1 MTKKSKIF
9 AWVLIILSYV
19 ATFGIPLTA
28 AYHYLAKETIAK
40 EAGVGGALFW
50 IVTAIISLAAVISIN
65 KLINKMKAN
74 TFKSLFKGLTK
85 IGFIYLL
92 KMMLMFTTIN
102 VQNLDK
108 VIDFSIMGLVIGTL
122 IQVFA
127 VTKYNEYIREV
138 GIL

>member
-9 AWVLIILSYV
+9 AWALIILSYV
-19 ATFGIPLTA
+19 VTFGIPLTA
-28 AYHYLAKETIAK
+28 SYHYLAKETIAK
-40 EAGVGGALFW
+40 DAGVGGAIFW
-50 IVTAIISLAAVISIN
+50 IVTSIISLAAVISIN

-74 TFKSLFKGLTK
+74 TFKSLFKGLSK

-92 KMMLMFTTIN
+92 KMMLMFTTVN

-108 VIDFSIMGLVIGTL
+108 VIDFSIIGLVIGTL

>member
-9 AWVLIILSYV
+9 AWSLIILSYV
-19 ATFGIPLTA
+19 ATFGIPLAA
-28 AYHYLAKETIAK
+28 AYNYLARETIAK

-50 IVTAIISLAAVISIN
+50 IITSIISLAAVISIN

-92 KMMLMFTTIN
+92 KMMLMFTTVN

-122 IQVFA
+122 IQVF
-127 VTKYNEYIREV
+127 VVSKYNEYIREV